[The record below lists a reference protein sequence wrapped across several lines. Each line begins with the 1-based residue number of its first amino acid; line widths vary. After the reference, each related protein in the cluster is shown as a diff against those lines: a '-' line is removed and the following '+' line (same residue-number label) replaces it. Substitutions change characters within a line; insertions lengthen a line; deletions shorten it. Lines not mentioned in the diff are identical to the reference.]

1 MTIFNS
7 FLYVYQRVAHGQDT
21 RVVPL
26 FQLLPDP
33 FVRQLHLA
41 IAEGR
46 GILKPSHERW
56 TI

>member
-1 MTIFNS
+1 M
-7 FLYVYQRVAHGQDT
+7 LVYQRVAHGQDT

-46 GILKPSHERW
+46 GILKPSHERG